1 MRLSRKRALQSFVG
15 LTNTKPKLNNLR
27 FLKMNFDQCV
37 EAILYGFISNKR
49 KPSKKRLDLL
59 ELYFQQGL
67 GLIPSCI
74 SLDIADG
81 NSCEELD
88 LPRGSYLIQLVASL
102 LDLKAPL
109 TEEMPRLAQLNKQ
122 LIDFGHIKED
132 V

>member
-1 MRLSRKRALQSFVG
+1 
-15 LTNTKPKLNNLR
+15 
-27 FLKMNFDQCV
+27 MNFDQCV
-37 EAILYGFISNKR
+37 EEILAGFFAKRR
-49 KPSKKRLDLL
+49 KPSAKRLALL
-59 ELYFQQGL
+59 EHYFQEGIGL
-67 GLIPSCI
+67 VPRAIDF
-74 SLDIADG
+74 DIADS

-122 LIDFGHIKED
+122 LIDYGHLKEQ